1 MVMIG
6 PGTDFVN
13 RRVIV
18 VEGPLA
24 FRMRRFQA
32 AQDGDLG
39 LEVLTIP
46 QLAARLAGGFSRPA
60 DEEVLYPA
68 ISMALAEDG
77 LTVLAPVAA
86 LPGMVRA
93 VTRTLW
99 RVWRADFNLDAA
111 ADQSPRFRDL
121 ALIQNRVRATLP
133 PGALI
138 PTDLRDAAIDRIA
151 HAKALLGGVHI
162 EGVSDIDLVW
172 RPLFVRL
179 GKELNI
185 SWRAVGSADRA
196 WFSGTVEA
204 TPQTSPKTLTGELAA
219 DPRAEVVEAL
229 RWARGLLSRGDVL
242 ASDIAL
248 TAAAPNAW
256 DDHFLVLAAEA
267 GLPVHFSHG
276 VPALSTQDGQA
287 CAALADVLI
296 KGLSQDRVRRLINR
310 LPSDVRNQIPSDWS
324 IGLSRR
330 AGLFTVEHWSRALA
344 ATKDRRASGDAA
356 EAALIPVLSL
366 LANGVQAA
374 EAAGD
379 LLRGSALRL
388 WRSALRAAPA
398 AAIAFSLETL
408 RVRDERDPGNSI
420 VWAPAAHLAAAPRRH
435 VRLLGLAGRAWP
447 RAESEDALLPS
458 HLLPRRQ
465 IQPVSD
471 TEHDRSCFEILLCH
485 SDGEVVLS
493 RSRRSSEGSLLAQS
507 SLWPRELKPLIQ
519 NRSRIPE
526 HAFSES
532 DRLLARPEEAGQSA
546 LVVSSRACWRNR
558 SRREFT
564 PHDGAIRP
572 EHPAIERAL
581 AGVHSTTSLKRLL
594 RDPLGFVWQ
603 HGLGWRAV
611 ELAQQPLALGARA
624 FGELV
629 HELMRRAVDS
639 LEPQPGYVRASR
651 DQVELALEAAV
662 EHVAEAW
669 PLERAVPPRL
679 LWRHT
684 MNEAARRCLRGLLGD
699 EGFLAGTRSWTELG
713 FGRNEADAREAP
725 WDVTETVIIEG
736 TELQLSGRLDRIDVV
751 ASGDA
756 ARISDYKTGAA
767 PNAADRIVIGG
778 GAEVQRVLYAM
789 ATRCL
794 LPDLRTVISRLVY
807 LDGVSA
813 PFSLRGDTL
822 DSAMKDMSHYLN
834 MACAQL
840 RAGRACMGPDARDK
854 FSDLR
859 LALPS
864 DIEGYSIAKRA
875 AFAACNRDLSALW
888 SLA

>member
-1 MVMIG
+1 MAATSPSRSVF
-6 PGTDFVN
+6 D

-24 FRMRRFQA
+24 FRMRRVQA
-32 AQDGDLG
+32 ARDGDLG
-39 LEVLTIP
+39 LEILTIP

-68 ISMALAEDG
+68 ISQALAEEG
-77 LTVLAPVAA
+77 LTDLAPVAA

-93 VTRTLW
+93 VTQTL
-99 RVWRADFNLDAA
+99 RRIWRADFNLDAA

-121 ALIQNRVRATLP
+121 ALIQTRVRAALP
-133 PGALI
+133 TGALI
-138 PTDLRDAAIDRIA
+138 PTDLRDAAIERIA
-151 HAKALLGGVHI
+151 YAKALLGSVLV
-162 EGVSDIDLVW
+162 EGLSDIDLVW
-172 RPLFVRL
+172 RPLFIRL
-179 GKELNI
+179 SQEVNV

-196 WFSGTVEA
+196 WFSGAMEA
-204 TPQTSPKTLTGELAA
+204 ARETSPKTLTGELAA

-229 RWARGLLSRGDVL
+229 RWARALLSRGDVL

-248 TAAAPNAW
+248 TAAAPSAW

-267 GLPVHFSHG
+267 GMPVHFSHG
-276 VPALSTQDGQA
+276 VPALSTRDGQA

-296 KGLSQDRVRRLINR
+296 KGLSQDRMRRLINR
-310 LPSDVRNQIPSDWS
+310 LPSDVRDTIPSDWS
-324 IGLSRR
+324 TGLPRR
-330 AGLFTVEHWSRALA
+330 AGLFTVEHWLRALV
-344 ATKDRRASGDAA
+344 ATKNKRASGDAA
-356 EAALIPVLSL
+356 EKALIPVLSL

-374 EAAGD
+374 EAAGV
-379 LLRGSALRL
+379 LLRGPALGL

-398 AAIAFSLETL
+398 TAIALSLETL

-420 VWAPAAHLAAAPRRH
+420 VWASAAHLAAAPRRH
-435 VRLLGLAGRAWP
+435 VRLLGLSGRAWP
-447 RAESEDALLPS
+447 RAESEDALLPN
-458 HLLPRRQ
+458 HLLARRQ
-465 IQPVSD
+465 LQPVSD
-471 TEHDRSCFEILLCH
+471 TERDRRCFAILLRH

-493 RSRRSSEGSLLAQS
+493 RSRRSSEGGLLAQS
-507 SLWPRELKPLIQ
+507 SLWPRELKPLVR
-519 NRSRIPE
+519 NRARIPE

-546 LVVSSRACWRNR
+546 LVTSSRACWRSR

-581 AGVHSTTSLKRLL
+581 ANVHSTTSLKRLL

-611 ELAQQPLALGARA
+611 ELAQQPLALGALA

-639 LEPQPGYVRASR
+639 LEPQPGYARASR
-651 DQVELALEAAV
+651 DQVEIALGMAV

-669 PLERAVPPRL
+669 PLERGVPPRL

-684 MNEAARRCLRGLLGD
+684 LDEAAHRCLRGLVGD
-699 EGFLAGTRSWTELG
+699 EGFLAGTRSWTEVG
-713 FGRNEADAREAP
+713 FGQHEADAREAP
-725 WDVTETVIIEG
+725 WDGTETVVIEG
-736 TELQLSGRLDRIDVV
+736 TDLQLSGRLDRIDVV

-767 PNAADRIVIGG
+767 PNAADRIVIGK

-789 ATRCL
+789 ATRRL
-794 LPDLRTVISRLVY
+794 LPDVRTVISRLVY
-807 LDGVSA
+807 LDGVSQ
-813 PFSLRGDTL
+813 PFSLRGDAL
-822 DSAMKDMSHYLN
+822 DTAMKDISRYLN
-834 MACAQL
+834 VACAQL

-854 FSDLR
+854 FNDLR
-859 LALPS
+859 LALPA
-864 DIEGYSIAKRA
+864 DIESYFIAKQA
-875 AFAACNRDLSALW
+875 AFAASNRDLSALW
-888 SLA
+888 GLA

>member
-1 MVMIG
+1 MAITG
-6 PGTDFVN
+6 SGTEFVN
-13 RRVIV
+13 RRVVV

-24 FRMRRFQA
+24 FRMRRVRA
-32 AQDGDLG
+32 ARDGDLG
-39 LEVLTIP
+39 LEILTIP

-68 ISMALAEDG
+68 ISRALAEGG
-77 LTVLAPVAA
+77 LTELAPVAT

-93 VTRTLW
+93 VTQTLR
-99 RVWRADFNLDAA
+99 RVWRVDFNLDAA

-121 ALIQNRVRATLP
+121 ALIESRVRATLP
-133 PGALI
+133 AGALI

-151 HAKALLGGVHI
+151 HAKALLGSVHV
-162 EGVSDIDLVW
+162 EGLSDIDLVW

-179 GKELNI
+179 SQEVNV

-204 TPQTSPKTLTGELAA
+204 TPETSPKTLTGEVAA

-229 RWARGLLSRGDVL
+229 RWARALLSRGDVL

-248 TAAAPNAW
+248 TAAAPSAW

-276 VPALSTQDGQA
+276 VPALSTRDGQA

-310 LPSDVRNQIPSDWS
+310 LPSDVRGTIPSDWS
-324 IGLSRR
+324 TGLPRR

-344 ATKDRRASGDAA
+344 ATKDQRASGDAA

-379 LLRGSALRL
+379 LLRGPALGL

-398 AAIAFSLETL
+398 AAIALSLETL

-435 VRLLGLAGRAWP
+435 VRLLGLSGRAWP
-447 RAESEDALLPS
+447 RAESEDALLPN

-465 IQPVSD
+465 LQPVSD
-471 TEHDRSCFEILLCH
+471 TERDRLCFAILLRH

-507 SLWPRELKPLIQ
+507 SLWPRELKPLVR
-519 NRSRIPE
+519 NRTRIPE

-546 LVVSSRACWRNR
+546 LVASSRACWRSR

-581 AGVHSTTSLKRLL
+581 ASVHSTTSLKRLL

-611 ELAQQPLALGARA
+611 ELAQQPLALGALA

-639 LEPQPGYVRASR
+639 LEPQPGYARASR
-651 DQVELALEAAV
+651 DQVEHALEMAV

-669 PLERAVPPRL
+669 PLERGVPPRL

-684 MNEAARRCLRGLLGD
+684 LDEAARRCLRGLVGD

-713 FGRNEADAREAP
+713 FGQNEADAREAP
-725 WDVTETVIIEG
+725 WDVTETVVIEG

-767 PNAADRIVIGG
+767 PNAADRIVIGR

-789 ATRCL
+789 ATRRL
-794 LPDLRTVISRLVY
+794 LPDVRTVISRLVY
-807 LDGVSA
+807 LDGVSQ
-813 PFSLRGDTL
+813 PFSLRGDAL
-822 DSAMKDMSHYLN
+822 DAAMKDISRYLN
-834 MACAQL
+834 VACAQL

-854 FSDLR
+854 FNDLR
-859 LALPS
+859 LALPA
-864 DIEGYSIAKRA
+864 DIESYFIAKQA
-875 AFAACNRDLSALW
+875 AFAASNRDLSALW

>member
-1 MVMIG
+1 MAMTR
-6 PGTDFVN
+6 PGTDSVN
-13 RRVIV
+13 RRVVV

-24 FRMRRFQA
+24 FRMRRVQA
-32 AQDGDLG
+32 ARDGDLG
-39 LEVLTIP
+39 LEILTIP

-68 ISMALAEDG
+68 ISRALAEEG
-77 LTVLAPVAA
+77 LTDLAPVAA

-93 VTRTLW
+93 VTQTL
-99 RVWRADFNLDAA
+99 RRIWRADFNLDAA

-121 ALIQNRVRATLP
+121 ALIQTRVRAALP
-133 PGALI
+133 TGALI

-151 HAKALLGGVHI
+151 HAKALLGSVQV
-162 EGVSDIDLVW
+162 EGLSDIDLVW
-172 RPLFVRL
+172 RPLFIRL
-179 GKELNI
+179 SQEVNV

-196 WFSGTVEA
+196 WFSGTMEA
-204 TPQTSPKTLTGELAA
+204 APETSPKTLTGEVAA

-229 RWARGLLSRGDVL
+229 RWARALLSRGDVL

-248 TAAAPNAW
+248 TAAVPSAW
-256 DDHFLVLAAEA
+256 DDHFLVLAADA

-276 VPALSTQDGQA
+276 VPALSTRDGQA

-310 LPSDVRNQIPSDWS
+310 LPSDVRDTIPSDWS
-324 IGLSRR
+324 RGLPRR
-330 AGLFTVEHWSRALA
+330 AGLFTVEHWLRALV
-344 ATKDRRASGDAA
+344 ATKDKRASGDAA
-356 EAALIPVLSL
+356 ETALIPVLSL

-379 LLRGSALRL
+379 LLRGPALGL

-398 AAIAFSLETL
+398 AAIALSLETL

-420 VWAPAAHLAAAPRRH
+420 VWAPAAHLAAAPRRY
-435 VRLLGLAGRAWP
+435 VRLLGLSGRAWP
-447 RAESEDALLPS
+447 RAESEDALLPN

-465 IQPVSD
+465 LQPLSD
-471 TEHDRSCFEILLCH
+471 TERDRLCFAILLRH

-507 SLWPRELKPLIQ
+507 SLWPRELKPLVR
-519 NRSRIPE
+519 NRARIPE

-546 LVVSSRACWRNR
+546 LVTSSRACWRSR

-581 AGVHSTTSLKRLL
+581 ASVHSTTSLKRLL

-611 ELAQQPLALGARA
+611 ELAQQPLALGSLA

-639 LEPQPGYVRASR
+639 LEPQPGYARASR
-651 DQVELALEAAV
+651 DEVELALGMAV

-669 PLERAVPPRL
+669 PLERGVPPRL

-684 MNEAARRCLRGLLGD
+684 LDEAAHRCLRGLVGD
-699 EGFLAGTRSWTELG
+699 EGFLAGTRSWTEVG
-713 FGRNEADAREAP
+713 FGQNEADAREAP
-725 WDVTETVIIEG
+725 WDVTETVVIEG

-767 PNAADRIVIGG
+767 PNAADRIVISK

-789 ATRCL
+789 ATRRL
-794 LPDLRTVISRLVY
+794 LPDVRTVISRLVY
-807 LDGVSA
+807 LDGVSQ
-813 PFSLRGDTL
+813 PFSLRGDAL
-822 DSAMKDMSHYLN
+822 DAAMKDISRYLN
-834 MACAQL
+834 VACAQL
-840 RAGRACMGPDARDK
+840 RAGRASVGPDARDK
-854 FSDLR
+854 FNDLR
-859 LALPS
+859 LALPA
-864 DIEGYSIAKRA
+864 DIESYFIAKQA
-875 AFAACNRDLSALW
+875 AFAASNRDLAALW

>member
-1 MVMIG
+1 MAVTS
-6 PGTDFVN
+6 PGTCLID
-13 RRVIV
+13 RRVVV

-24 FRMRRFQA
+24 FRMRRARA
-32 AQDGDLG
+32 AREHAVG
-39 LEVLTIP
+39 LEILTIQ
-46 QLAARLAGGFSRPA
+46 QLAARLAGGFSSPA
-60 DEEVLYPA
+60 DEEVLHLS
-68 ISMALAEDG
+68 ISRALSEGG
-77 LTVLAPVAA
+77 LTELAPVAA

-93 VTRTLW
+93 VTETLR
-99 RVWRADFNLDAA
+99 RVWSADFDLDAVA
-111 ADQSPRFRDL
+111 HQSPRFRDL
-121 ALIQNRVRATLP
+121 ALIESRVRATLP
-133 PGALI
+133 SGALV

-151 HAKALLGGVHI
+151 YAKALLGSVHI
-162 EGVSDIDLVW
+162 EGLSDIDLVW
-172 RPLFVRL
+172 RPLFIRL
-179 GKELNI
+179 SEEVNV

-196 WFSGTVEA
+196 WFSGTMEVASETA
-204 TPQTSPKTLTGELAA
+204 PKTLTGEVAA

-229 RWARGLLSRGDVL
+229 RWARALLSRGDVL

-248 TAAAPNAW
+248 IAAAPSAW

-276 VPALSTQDGQA
+276 VPALSTRDGQA

-310 LPSDVRNQIPSDWS
+310 LPSDVRDTIPSDWS
-324 IGLSRR
+324 TGLPRR
-330 AGLFTVEHWSRALA
+330 AGLFTVEHWLRALV
-344 ATKDRRASGDAA
+344 ATKDKRASGDAA
-356 EAALIPVLSL
+356 ETALIPVLSL

-374 EAAGD
+374 EAAGV
-379 LLRGSALRL
+379 LLRGPALGL

-398 AAIAFSLETL
+398 AAIALSLETL

-435 VRLLGLAGRAWP
+435 VRLLGLSGRAWP
-447 RAESEDALLPS
+447 RAESEDALLPN

-465 IQPVSD
+465 LQPVSD
-471 TEHDRSCFEILLCH
+471 TERDRLCFAILLCH

-507 SLWPRELKPLIQ
+507 SLWPRELKPLVR
-519 NRSRIPE
+519 NRTRIPE

-546 LVVSSRACWRNR
+546 LVASSRACWRSR

-581 AGVHSTTSLKRLL
+581 AITHSTTSLKRLL

-611 ELAQQPLALGARA
+611 ELAQQPLALGALA

-639 LEPQPGYVRASR
+639 LEPQPGYARASR
-651 DQVELALEAAV
+651 DQVERALGMAV
-662 EHVAEAW
+662 EYVAETW
-669 PLERAVPPRL
+669 PLERGVPPRL

-684 MNEAARRCLRGLLGD
+684 LDEAARRCLRGLVGD
-699 EGFLAGTRSWTELG
+699 EGFLVGTRSWTEVG
-713 FGRNEADAREAP
+713 FGQNEADAREAP
-725 WDVTETVIIEG
+725 WDVTETVVIEG

-767 PNAADRIVIGG
+767 PNAADRIVIAR

-789 ATRCL
+789 ATRRL
-794 LPDLRTVISRLVY
+794 LPDVRTVVSRLVY
-807 LDGVSA
+807 LDGVSQ
-813 PFSLRGDTL
+813 PFSLRGDAL
-822 DSAMKDMSHYLN
+822 DAAMKDISRYLN
-834 MACAQL
+834 VACTQL

-854 FSDLR
+854 FNDLR
-859 LALPS
+859 LALPA
-864 DIEGYSIAKRA
+864 DIENYFIAKQA
-875 AFAACNRDLSALW
+875 AFASSNRDLSALW